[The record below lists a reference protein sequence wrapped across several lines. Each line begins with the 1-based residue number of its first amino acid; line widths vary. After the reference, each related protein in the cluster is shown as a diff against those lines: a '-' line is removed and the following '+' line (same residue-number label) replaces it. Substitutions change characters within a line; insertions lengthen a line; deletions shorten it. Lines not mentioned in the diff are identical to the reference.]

1 MLKFDQTKSS
11 SQSNLTPTETKENS
25 IASNDIAS
33 ATNTNKIEAFLSD
46 LPDIVC
52 MSHLRWD
59 FVFQRPQH
67 LLTRFA
73 QHGRLFY
80 FEEPYFYDNAQ
91 PRLEVT
97 TREGGNINIVVV
109 HLPNGLTPQ
118 ESDAKQIELLNA
130 FFAEKGLDRF
140 IFWYYTPMALE
151 ITRQLKPIL
160 TVFDC
165 MDELSAFKGAP
176 PRLRELETE
185 MFQKAD
191 LVFTG
196 GHSIYD
202 LKKDQHPAV
211 YAFPS
216 SIDKAHFAQARQ
228 AITEPEDQANIPHP
242 RFGFYGVVDER
253 FDIEL
258 LRGMAALRS
267 DWHFVI
273 IGPVVKI
280 EASVLPQA
288 KNIHYLGGKNYK
300 QLPIYLSGWDVAL
313 LPFALNES
321 TKYISPTKTPEY
333 LAGGKPV
340 VSTSIKDVIRPYGE
354 LGLVHIADTPETFVA
369 AIEEALTERND
380 ADWLRRTD
388 EYLANISW
396 DNTWQHM
403 VSLMQ
408 ISLSEKETQA

>member
-1 MLKFDQTKSS
+1 MLKFDQTESS

-33 ATNTNKIEAFLSD
+33 ATNTNKLEVFLSD

-80 FEEPYFYDNAQ
+80 FEEPSFYDNAQ

-97 TREGGNINIVVV
+97 TREGGNINIVVA

-130 FFAEKGLDRF
+130 FFAEKELDRF

-202 LKKDQHPAV
+202 LKKDQHQAV

-258 LRGMAALRS
+258 LRGMAALRP

-369 AIEEALTERND
+369 AIEEALTERNN

-388 EYLANISW
+388 EYLINISW